1 MIIGRFDIAKRPYVE
16 CRLFIP
22 RLRINS
28 RLRFLLDTGSDDTCL
43 HPRDASEAVIPFNL
57 LRNRTM
63 SHGIGGSSPYF
74 HELAELAFPN
84 ASETTFYCYR
94 VNLQIAEPSETNTGL
109 PSLLGRDV
117 FNHWYMRFDPPNLRL
132 DFEVRHADYIVEVE

>member
-1 MIIGRFDIAKRPYVE
+1 MIVGELDDQRRPYVK
-16 CRLFIP
+16 CRLFIA
-22 RLRINS
+22 RLRIDAEIH
-28 RLRFLLDTGSDDTCL
+28 FLLDTGADSTSL
-43 HPRDASEAVIPFNL
+43 HPRDAISVEIPVEHL
-57 LRNRTM
+57 HNRSL
-63 SHGIGGSSPYF
+63 SHGIGGSSAYF
-74 HELAELAFPN
+74 NEPAELAFPN